1 MYCSSCGVSVAQG
14 LSFCNNCGARLKDAT
29 ESSDE
34 VRPGLLVAAM
44 AITFIFGT
52 VAITMFTL
60 GMKAALNLPS
70 DRLLLF
76 ALLPF
81 LVMLL
86 LEGVFVRLLFRRKR
100 GADEARDTETLRG
113 QTTRELDAAHARTLP
128 EHMPSVTENTTRAF
142 APINTD
148 RK

>member
-1 MYCSSCGVSVAQG
+1 MFCSTCGVSVGQG
-14 LSFCNNCGARLKDAT
+14 LSFCNNCGARLKDST
-29 ESSDE
+29 EASDE
-34 VRPGLLVAAM
+34 VRPGLLVSAM
-44 AITFIFGT
+44 AGTFILGT

-86 LEGVFVRLLFRRKR
+86 LEGVFMRLLFRRKR
-100 GADEARDTETLRG
+100 SSDEDRGTGTLRG
-113 QTTRELDAAHARTLP
+113 QTTRELDAAQARGLP

-142 APINTD
+142 APIRTD